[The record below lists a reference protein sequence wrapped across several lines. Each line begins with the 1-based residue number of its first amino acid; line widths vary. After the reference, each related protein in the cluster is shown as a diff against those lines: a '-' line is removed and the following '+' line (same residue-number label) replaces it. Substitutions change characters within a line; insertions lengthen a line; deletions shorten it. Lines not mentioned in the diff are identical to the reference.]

1 MTIKRRLFISNILMI
16 IIPAL
21 VSVLMILVS
30 GLLFLN
36 IFYKQFMDETISKN
50 DLSKMQRILV
60 EQSKEFLDGEENI
73 EES

>member
-1 MTIKRRLFISNILMI
+1 MCYNCIEKRSEKGGKMTVKRRLFISNILMI

-36 IFYKQFMDETISKN
+36 IFYKQFMDETISKK
-50 DLSKMQRILV
+50 S
-60 EQSKEFLDGEENI
+60 E
-73 EES
+73 